1 MVIVINRILRVLEY
15 TGDPGYDVQGET
27 LPSYTSKSGSH
38 TIYQNATSGNL
49 SRAFP
54 ILCMITREVLAFLTP
69 EELDLV
75 RIRIEGVVDNDY
87 YTSQTVCGYFGC
99 GTQYILKS
107 EIYPLPDLCEGVS
120 CAPVCVGN
128 DLYNNVCEDG
138 TCVRGTL
145 IEANSTDC
153 GYVPPDPCEGVVCNP
168 ECVGLD
174 MYNNVCEEGTCI
186 QSELI
191 NVNDPECGYIP
202 PEPEYPEI
210 IDLIMENKE
219 MVIVG
224 TIVGIL
230 VLKSI

>member
-87 YTSQTVCGYFGC
+87 YTSQTVCGYCGC

-107 EIYPLPDLCEGVS
+107 EIYPLPD
-120 CAPVCVGN
+120 
-128 DLYNNVCEDG
+128 
-138 TCVRGTL
+138 
-145 IEANSTDC
+145 
-153 GYVPPDPCEGVVCNP
+153 PCEGVVCDP
-168 ECVGLD
+168 TCFGLD
-174 MYNNVCEEGTCI
+174 YHNTVCEEGYCVIGT
-186 QSELI
+186 LI
-191 NVNDPECGYIP
+191 DANNEEICGYVP
-202 PEPEYPEI
+202 PEPEPDEDITDI
-210 IDLIMENKE
+210 IMNNKE
-219 MVIVG
+219 LIILG
-224 TIVGIL
+224 TVAGII
-230 VLKSI
+230 VLKYM